1 MAIIGA
7 RGAQRAVVL
16 VQRNVAPAS
25 GARSSVLMILATPQL
40 VTLTGTRA
48 MKSFPRPERS
58 DDRLEW

>member
-1 MAIIGA
+1 
-7 RGAQRAVVL
+7 
-16 VQRNVAPAS
+16 
-25 GARSSVLMILATPQL
+25 MILATPQL